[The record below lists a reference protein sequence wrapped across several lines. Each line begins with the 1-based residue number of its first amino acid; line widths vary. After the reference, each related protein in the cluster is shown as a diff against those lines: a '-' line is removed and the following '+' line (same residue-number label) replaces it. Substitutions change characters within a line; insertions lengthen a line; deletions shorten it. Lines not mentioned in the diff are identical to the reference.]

1 MARTHFHRLNTLM
14 VTPAGGR
21 SFPESETGGTAV
33 EYSLLVAFIATVII
47 SAVQVL
53 GDQLILGFQAVID
66 LL

>member
-1 MARTHFHRLNTLM
+1 M

>member
-1 MARTHFHRLNTLM
+1 VARTHVHRSNVLSIG
-14 VTPAGGR
+14 PAAFY

-47 SAVQVL
+47 SVVQVL
-53 GDQLILGFQAVID
+53 GDQLIPGFQAVID